1 MGSFR
6 KNHKAY
12 NDIHL
17 KGPTMNI
24 KKNIKTIADNAT
36 GLAISVGFLAYVAV
50 ASVPVVISNA
60 NQAVT
65 NKIFS

>member
-1 MGSFR
+1 
-6 KNHKAY
+6 
-12 NDIHL
+12 
-17 KGPTMNI
+17 MNI
-24 KKNIKTIADNAT
+24 KKNIKTVADNAT

>member
-1 MGSFR
+1 
-6 KNHKAY
+6 
-12 NDIHL
+12 
-17 KGPTMNI
+17 MNI
-24 KKNIKTIADNAT
+24 KKTIKTVADNAT
-36 GLAISVGFLAYVAV
+36 GLVIGVGFLAYVAV